1 MVMGQKVVSTEI
13 LRKMRMLR
21 VKEILGEIV
30 K

>member
-13 LRKMRMLR
+13 LRKMRMFR